1 MSGTRGSEV
10 GGSARRRRL
19 GGAGDRT
26 RAQSITIGALF
37 LFAFL
42 ILSLA
47 IVQTV
52 FVPEENGQVEFNH
65 NKQVQDD
72 MVDLR
77 SDLLRSAATGQ
88 PRSSAVQLGT
98 AYPSRTLLLNPPSPS
113 GTLRTTERANISL
126 TNAAASGAAGDYF
139 DGGNRTF
146 RTKAVVYRPSYNV
159 YTDAPETVIGSS
171 ILYERYPGSG
181 GDTATPGSNQTVI
194 NSRTISL
201 VALRGSYYESGATA
215 ASIDPRVLSATN
227 RTVTVT
233 DDGDPVV
240 LKLPTRLSEQRWRE
254 LLSGERDPGPDD
266 TEPDR
271 YVDEVSCG
279 PDYTEGEPCGI
290 VRITMEPGVE
300 YNLRMGAVGLGS
312 PADREAVTNA
322 PWYVVT
328 TGGNGSTVAE
338 GRTRQLTFEV
348 RDRFNNPVSGATLA
362 VGQPRTG
369 YVTDGEAP
377 AESPIE
383 LTTDRNGR
391 ATVTYHAPLNVR
403 RSLDASF
410 TAELPGGTVE
420 PRERV
425 DATLTVQDDADAVA
439 DSEWRRPL
447 IEVVEHEPQSAGGA
461 AVDGSET
468 AEFVRVQVPDAG
480 EYELRDDDGNSVAF
494 DVDPTAV
501 PDTGTLDYYLVEQG
515 ATLDGPCAD
524 RVGTSNAADLTFPL
538 DTGSDDRLG
547 LTLVRT
553 DAPSGGTVVRD
564 SLTVRAPSDGNG
576 TGTDFARAGLGLRR
590 IEDGAHV
597 DSNRTLDW
605 NTTVASNTAV
615 CGEATDRMEVIFEGA
630 FDDGDLGATWDGRAD
645 DPDTDGTDNGVQ
657 GVDSSVDRFGGAA
670 YIGGNPDQVPAG
682 DDSRIRSAVSRSTR
696 PYAEV
701 VVSFA
706 AYDAG
711 RGEDPDGPD
720 LDEPNEGLVVE
731 YCTDATDANGGDAD
745 QCDDPADWQE
755 TGRVTPIAGTGPVGA
770 QSFRIERSE
779 SPEAFATGFRV
790 RLRQPEATEEDRW
803 YVDGLV
809 VAGG

>member
-1 MSGTRGSEV
+1 M
-10 GGSARRRRL
+10 
-19 GGAGDRT
+19 
-26 RAQSITIGALF
+26 TIGALF
-37 LFAFL
+37 IFAFL
-42 ILSLA
+42 ILALA

-52 FVPEENGQVEFNH
+52 FVPEENGRVEFNH
-65 NKQVQDD
+65 NKEVQDD

-77 SDLLRSAATGQ
+77 SDLLRTAATGQ
-88 PRSSAVQLGT
+88 PRSSSVRLGT
-98 AYPSRTLLLNPPSPS
+98 DYPSRTLLLNPSAPS
-113 GTLRTTERANISL
+113 GTLRTEPRANISL
-126 TNAAASGAAGDYF
+126 TNAAASGAVGDYF

-146 RTKAVVYRPSYNV
+146 RTKAVVYQPGYNV
-159 YTDAPETVIGSS
+159 YTDAPETVLGSS
-171 ILYERYPGSG
+171 VLYQRYPNGGS
-181 GDTATPGSNQTVI
+181 DTATPGSNQTVI

-215 ASIDPRVLSATN
+215 ASVDPRVLSATN

-240 LKLPTRLSEQRWRE
+240 LKLPTRLPEQRWRE
-254 LLSGERDPGPDD
+254 LLSGELDPGSGD

-271 YVDEVSCG
+271 YVDGISCG
-279 PDYTEGEPCGI
+279 PDYTDGEPCGV

-312 PADREAVTNA
+312 SADREAVTND

-348 RDRFNNPVSGATLA
+348 RDRFNNPVPDATLS

-377 AESPIE
+377 AASPVE

-403 RSLDASF
+403 RSLDPSF

-420 PRERV
+420 ARERV
-425 DATLTVQDDADAVA
+425 RATLTVQDDADGVA

-447 IEVVEHEPQSAGGA
+447 IEVVEHEPQSAGGE
-461 AVDGSET
+461 AVDSSET
-468 AEFVRVQVPDAG
+468 GEFVRVQVPDAG
-480 EYELRDDDGNSVAF
+480 EYALRDDDGNSVPF
-494 DVDPTAV
+494 SVDPGAI
-501 PDTGTLDYYLVEQG
+501 PESGPLDYYLVEQG
-515 ATLDGPCAD
+515 AALNGPCGD
-524 RVGTSNAADLTFPL
+524 RVSASNAGTLTFPL
-538 DTGSDDRLG
+538 DTRADDALT
-547 LTLVRT
+547 LTLVET
-553 DAPSGGTVVRD
+553 DTAGGGTVVRD
-564 SLTVRAPSDGNG
+564 ALTIPDSTDANG
-576 TGTDFARAGLGLRR
+576 IGTDFATAGVGLRR

-605 NTTVASNTAV
+605 NTTTASNPAV
-615 CGEATDRMEVIFEGA
+615 CGEATGRMTVLFEGA
-630 FDDGDLGATWDGRAD
+630 FDDGDLGSTWTGVAD
-645 DPDTDGTDNGVQ
+645 DPDADGVENGVQ
-657 GVDSSVDRFGGAA
+657 GVDSSVDRFGEAA
-670 YIGGNPDQVPAG
+670 YVGGTPEQVPAG

-701 VVSFA
+701 VVAFD

-711 RGEDPDGPD
+711 RGTDPDGPD
-720 LDEPNEGLVVE
+720 LNEPNEGLVVE
-731 YCTDATDANGGDAD
+731 YCTDATAATGGDAD
-745 QCDDPADWQE
+745 QCDAPADWRE
-755 TGRVTPIAGTGPVGA
+755 TGRVAPIDGTGPVGA

-779 SPEAFATGFRV
+779 TPEAFATGFRV

-809 VAGG
+809 IAGA